1 MSENKYALIVFKLSY
16 LFDILYEL
24 KNYLNL
30 NVFSEKDLAKLK
42 LNDFSSVILIS
53 KKKTNLNFEQ
63 LIVNDFPIKINK
75 LSERINLLILK
86 NQFTKK
92 SNFLIGNFKLDI
104 NKKTIS
110 HNNKT
115 AKLTA
120 KEIDIIIYIMKSK
133 KPVNVDKL
141 ESVVWKFRS
150 GLETHTVET
159 HIYRL
164 RKKIN
169 ENFQINNFIQKDQN
183 GYKLNKIAFK
193 KYQY

>member
-16 LFDILYEL
+16 LFEILYEL
-24 KNYLNL
+24 KDYLYL
-30 NVFSEKDLAKLK
+30 NVFSEKDLPKLK
-42 LNDFSSVILIS
+42 FNEFSSVILITQ
-53 KKKTNLNFEQ
+53 KKTNLNFEQ
-63 LIVNDFPIKINK
+63 LIINDFPIKINK
-75 LSERINLLILK
+75 LSERVNLLILK

-110 HNNKT
+110 YNNKNV
-115 AKLTA
+115 KLTE

-133 KPVNVDKL
+133 KPVSVDEL
-141 ESVVWKFRS
+141 ESIVWKFRS
-150 GLETHTVET
+150 DLETHTVET

-169 ENFQINNFIQKDQN
+169 ENFQINNFIQKDKN
-183 GYKLNKIAFK
+183 GYKLDTSI
-193 KYQY
+193 Q